1 MRESA
6 TQPDVRPTS
15 TVQARAEEMMRN
27 HGFLG
32 VPAETFADAGR
43 RQFRALLDEGLN
55 PESIVLDIGCG
66 CLRAGY
72 WLVRF
77 LDPGNY
83 HGIEPARQRVDYG
96 LRYLFTDD
104 EINLKRPRFDF
115 NPNFDSAVF
124 GTRFDFFLAGSI
136 WSHASKRQIQST
148 LDSFVRDST
157 YHGVFLTS
165 YIPAQ
170 TQRDDY
176 QGDAWIGTSHES
188 DTPGVIKHALEWI
201 EQQCGERGLRVD
213 ELPGEAFDSQ
223 VWLRV
228 RRTTAT

>member
-6 TQPDVRPTS
+6 TQPEVRPIS
-15 TVQARAEEMMRN
+15 RVQARAEEMMRK

-43 RQFRALLDEGLN
+43 RQFSALLNEGLN
-55 PESIVLDIGCG
+55 PESIVLDVGCG

-77 LDPGNY
+77 LDPGCY
-83 HGIEPARQRVDYG
+83 HGIEPARQRVEYG
-96 LRYLFTDD
+96 LRYLLTDA
-104 EINLKRPRFDF
+104 EISLKRPRFDF
-115 NPNFDSAVF
+115 NPDFDSAVF
-124 GTRFDFFLAGSI
+124 RTRFDFFLAGSI

-157 YHGVFLTS
+157 HQGVFMTS
-165 YIPAQ
+165 YIPAANGS
-170 TQRDDY
+170 DDY
-176 QGDAWIGTSHES
+176 QGNSWIGTSHES
-188 DTPGVIKHALEWI
+188 DTPGVIKHSLKWI
-201 EQQCGERGLRVD
+201 EQQCRERGLRVD

-223 VWLRV
+223 AWLRV
-228 RRTTAT
+228 RKTTAT